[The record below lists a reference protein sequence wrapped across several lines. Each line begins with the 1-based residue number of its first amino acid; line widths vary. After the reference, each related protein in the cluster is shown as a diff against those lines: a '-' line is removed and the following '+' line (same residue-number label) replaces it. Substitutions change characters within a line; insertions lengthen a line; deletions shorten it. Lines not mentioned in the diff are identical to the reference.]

1 MHRCALVVSQLR
13 TVIPKICDNDM
24 VRRMSEGQI
33 EIESQGG
40 LFEDVITGRLEPA
53 LQKTATALKAGAFAE
68 VEDAW
73 IACLARA
80 GDAIIDAVA
89 AKRWWDTCVDVLDCC
104 DSEALRPKDAL
115 MATAKILLLIH
126 GLGSVRPPRP
136 STMAQLRSV
145 VLARFPEKVRLT
157 PRGAS
162 LFERILT
169 EEMTGPGQQET
180 EPSPE
185 RAFAERIL
193 VGLMQL
199 WEEGGGVTP
208 TIRACMEYLVRKKQ
222 LVLHMPGNAT
232 LWPYPSLDESDKGDM
247 IWFLWG
253 AWLCV
258 FGEWATPL
266 WKLYTHTYRK
276 TLRMDRIGLLYGCR
290 SLLAV
295 PRAAFSKPT
304 TAMAPSDQ
312 AILDWVDTH
321 ALDIWK
327 HVTCKTPEAVA
338 TSMSESTA
346 PMGASLMCGADK
358 RAEVWDMVPRG
369 PKNVGMRA
377 ASSQQQ
383 DSVRPPDIKKLS
395 IRKNQEDDFYEDA
408 VPEEPEHDYGD
419 GYANDTVEDYCEDY
433 SETYPA
439 DYYNSPSSPR
449 GRQPHPSQVRLRSL
463 DQRSL
468 TPIQP
473 QQHREP
479 IKPNIPK
486 QAQPRQSGQSRQ
498 SQAPFDRAGIWGLNP
513 RQNRNGA

>member
-1 MHRCALVVSQLR
+1 
-13 TVIPKICDNDM
+13 
-24 VRRMSEGQI
+24 MSESQI
-33 EIESQGG
+33 ESESQGG

-162 LFERILT
+162 LFERLLT
-169 EEMTGPGQQET
+169 EEMTGPGQQES

-199 WEEGGGVTP
+199 WEEGGGSSP
-208 TIRACMEYLVRKKQ
+208 IIRACMEYLVRKKQ

-232 LWPYPSLDESDKGDM
+232 LWPYPSLEESDKGDM

-295 PRAAFSKPT
+295 PRAAFGKPT
-304 TAMAPSDQ
+304 TAIAPSDQ
-312 AILDWVDTH
+312 AVLDWVDTH

-327 HVTCKTPEAVA
+327 HVTCKTPETVA

-358 RAEVWDMVPRG
+358 RAEVWDMVPRAKG
-369 PKNVGMRA
+369 IGMRA

-395 IRKNQEDDFYEDA
+395 IRKNQEDDFYEDTECTA
-408 VPEEPEHDYGD
+408 QPEEPEHDYG
-419 GYANDTVEDYCEDY
+419 YSNDTLEDY
-433 SETYPA
+433 SQ
-439 DYYNSPSSPR
+439 DYNEDYNRQDFSQAFNRQDVYDSPGSPR
-449 GRQPHPSQVRLRSL
+449 GSREHQSHPSQVR
-463 DQRSL
+463 QRID
-468 TPIQP
+468 PR
-473 QQHREP
+473 QQREP

-486 QAQPRQSGQSRQ
+486 QSQPRQLGQSGQSRQQSRQ
-498 SQAPFDRAGIWGLNP
+498 SQAPLDRAGIWGLNP

>member
-1 MHRCALVVSQLR
+1 
-13 TVIPKICDNDM
+13 
-24 VRRMSEGQI
+24 MSEDGQSLS
-33 EIESQGG
+33 ESQGG

-126 GLGSVRPPRP
+126 GLGSVRPPRA

-162 LFERILT
+162 LFERLLT

-199 WEEGGGVTP
+199 WEEGGGSNP
-208 TIRACMEYLVRKKQ
+208 IIRACMEYLVRKKQ

-232 LWPYPSLDESDKGDM
+232 LWPYPSLEESDKGDM

-295 PRAAFSKPT
+295 PRAAFGKPT
-304 TAMAPSDQ
+304 TAIAPSDQ
-312 AILDWVDTH
+312 AVLDWVDTH

-327 HVTCKTPEAVA
+327 HVTCKAPTETTV
-338 TSMSESTA
+338 SMSESTA

-358 RAEVWDMVPRG
+358 RAEVWDMVPRAKG
-369 PKNVGMRA
+369 MGMRA

-408 VPEEPEHDYGD
+408 QPEEPEHDD
-419 GYANDTVEDYCEDY
+419 GYGYASDTVEDYREDDY
-433 SETYPA
+433 RRDYNCQDYPQA
-439 DYYNSPSSPR
+439 FRQDVYDSPGSPR
-449 GRQPHPSQVRLRSL
+449 GSREHQSQPSQVRQRSIDLRSL
-463 DQRSL
+463 K
-468 TPIQP
+468 PIQ
-473 QQHREP
+473 QREP

-486 QAQPRQSGQSRQ
+486 QAQPQPRQSRAQERQSRESRQ

>member
-1 MHRCALVVSQLR
+1 
-13 TVIPKICDNDM
+13 
-24 VRRMSEGQI
+24 MSEEGQI
-33 EIESQGG
+33 ESESQGG

-53 LQKTATALKAGAFAE
+53 LQKTAAALKAGAFAE

-80 GDAIIDAVA
+80 GDATIDAVA

-104 DSEALRPKDAL
+104 ESEALRPKDAL

-157 PRGAS
+157 PRGTS
-162 LFERILT
+162 LFERLLT
-169 EEMTGPGQQET
+169 EEIQGPGPGQQET

-199 WEEGGGVTP
+199 WEEGAGGGGGVNP

-222 LVLHMPGNAT
+222 LVLHMPGNAA
-232 LWPYPSLDESDKGDM
+232 LWPYPSLEESDKGDM

-295 PRAAFSKPT
+295 PRAAFGKPT
-304 TAMAPSDQ
+304 TAMASSDQ

-327 HVTCKTPEAVA
+327 HVTCKTPLTTVA
-338 TSMSESTA
+338 MSESTA

-358 RAEVWDMVPRG
+358 RAEVWDMVPRAKG
-369 PKNVGMRA
+369 IGMRA

-408 VPEEPEHDYGD
+408 HVPEEPEHDDGY
-419 GYANDTVEDYCEDY
+419 GYANDTVEDY
-433 SETYPA
+433 SETYPTE
-439 DYYNSPSSPR
+439 YYRQDFNRQDLYDSPGSPR
-449 GRQPHPSQVRLRSL
+449 GSREHQSHPSQVR
-463 DQRSL
+463 QRS
-468 TPIQP
+468 IDAQP
-473 QQHREP
+473 QQQREP

-486 QAQPRQSGQSRQ
+486 QSRPQSVQSRQQSRQ